1 MVTPE
6 TIPNGKM
13 SPLNKT
19 AKHLK
24 ITLQTFIGLTTRV
37 TQDAKGAGSES
48 EPIPVWPWALLSSVT
63 GIIQQHQCL
72 HHSSLK
78 YFIHFSVF
86 WRGGGGERVYLQRS
100 SFADRATP
108 ELILFFMIWREAY
121 ESVLGEGLCLLCL
134 KLPLGEWCHQWER
147 LCTTCKF
154 WQRAPSR
161 TLEALPAC
169 PKNTT
174 HPLGGMKRNSR
185 GGFWRLEPIRIS
197 NFLCASSLSP
207 QSLHQAFPKKAHSGT
222 ICPWASLPNDGKSS
236 QLAPVLCSYLTLL
249 PKSLAF
255 NRWHGNQASCDW

>member
-1 MVTPE
+1 MWE
-6 TIPNGKM
+6 QWKGRQYIPLLKHDGNTWKLFQM
-13 SPLNKT
+13 
-19 AKHLK
+19 AKCPPSTKQLSIK

-134 KLPLGEWCHQWER
+134 
-147 LCTTCKF
+147 
-154 WQRAPSR
+154 
-161 TLEALPAC
+161 
-169 PKNTT
+169 
-174 HPLGGMKRNSR
+174 
-185 GGFWRLEPIRIS
+185 
-197 NFLCASSLSP
+197 
-207 QSLHQAFPKKAHSGT
+207 
-222 ICPWASLPNDGKSS
+222 
-236 QLAPVLCSYLTLL
+236 
-249 PKSLAF
+249 
-255 NRWHGNQASCDW
+255 